1 MRSDI
6 RKVTLRRWT
15 IGTGQTGLMTG
26 CPCGVG
32 KAHAATL
39 ALPVLAL
46 GGTPTTPCQALRT
59 AAAIITTTPRR
70 LAGQLRTETGEWN
83 TPSGWRDIAE
93 YPDDF
98 GPARSAG
105 VGATAIDTEIAGHDD
120 HPLYDD
126 RRPSCRRRRPDT
138 RPATTGCASVRSP
151 APARA
156 ARSRAD
162 PRRTTSTTLARD
174 RPNDCRRSRPH
185 RDRRPRGS
193 AASRGA
199 ACRPVER
206 RVRHQS
212 AIRSVD
218 PNQPVDRRRR
228 PTPTARPTSD
238 TRPPSAPPYLRSPTI
253 GGARPGER
261 LPSRGRTR
269 ETSATSRRRR
279 TAEPGGGRRRRA
291 DDTGEYGGRRRAP
304 DSTDTGQWERMTDT
318 GQYVRTT
325 TTGDWDRLTDTGSH
339 STPAPRR
346 DWDRMTD
353 TGAHERAI
361 AWDRLTDTGSHS
373 IADDRAEERFEAFW
387 SGHRLAGDD
396 PRWVATPSSAPRS
409 PAISYP
415 ERRRVDEP
423 VPRPRA
429 PRPAGR
435 AAAPPVRRPV
445 AAPPRRRPEPLQDLD
460 TEQTNVL
467 TVLFYTAIWYAVPVL
482 VFGAWLITL
491 DNSAPAGCVSDI
503 TGGGCESARAHAFE
517 SLLGGVRLFGIAL
530 GASLVLAI
538 FMRWLGRGW
547 RAGSIALAAA
557 VVGGG
562 LSTVVLSA
570 LNGQP
575 IG

>member
-1 MRSDI
+1 
-6 RKVTLRRWT
+6 VGRR
-15 IGTGQTGLMTG
+15 
-26 CPCGVG
+26 
-32 KAHAATL
+32 
-39 ALPVLAL
+39 
-46 GGTPTTPCQALRT
+46 
-59 AAAIITTTPRR
+59 RR
-70 LAGQLRTETGEWN
+70 
-83 TPSGWRDIAE
+83 RDYDSE
-93 YPDDF
+93 
-98 GPARSAG
+98 
-105 VGATAIDTEIAGHDD
+105 VAGHDD

-126 RRPSCRRRRPDT
+126 RPAGRRGGGIVDDRLTFDPFEDPPREGYEGLPVRDERPVYDRPS
-138 RPATTGCASVRSP
+138 
-151 APARA
+151 
-156 ARSRAD
+156 
-162 PRRTTSTTLARD
+162 RD
-174 RPNDCRRSRPH
+174 RFDDRVPFDRITEPPSYERMRP
-185 RDRRPRGS
+185 PPVEE
-193 AASRGA
+193 
-199 ACRPVER
+199 RPVFG
-206 RVRHQS
+206 RHHEPG
-212 AIRSVD
+212 RE
-218 PNQPVDRRRR
+218 PGR
-228 PTPTARPTSD
+228 ARHEP
-238 TRPPSAPPYLRSPTI
+238 
-253 GGARPGER
+253 GGPRHEP
-261 LPSRGRTR
+261 
-269 ETSATSRRRR
+269 
-279 TAEPGGGRRRRA
+279 EPGGGRRRRA
-291 DDTGEYGGRRRAP
+291 DDTGDYGGRRRAP
-304 DSTDTGQWERMTDT
+304 DGTGTGQWERMTDT

-325 TTGDWDRLTDTGSH
+325 TTGDWDRLTDTGGH
-339 STPAPRR
+339 PTPRR
-346 DWDRMTD
+346 DRDRMTD

-361 AWDRLTDTGSHS
+361 AWDRLNDTGSHT
-373 IADDRAEERFEAFW
+373 IADERAEERFEAFW

-435 AAAPPVRRPV
+435 VAAAPVRRPV
-445 AAPPRRRPEPLQDLD
+445 TAPPRRRPEPLQDLE

-467 TVLFYTAIWYAVPVL
+467 TVMFYTAIWYAVPVL

-491 DNSAPAGCVSDI
+491 DNSAPAGCVSDV

>member
-1 MRSDI
+1 MSGPADGGRHHHDDPAPA
-6 RKVTLRRWT
+6 RWT
-15 IGTGQTGLMTG
+15 APDQ
-26 CPCGVG
+26 
-32 KAHAATL
+32 
-39 ALPVLAL
+39 
-46 GGTPTTPCQALRT
+46 
-59 AAAIITTTPRR
+59 
-70 LAGQLRTETGEWN
+70 TGEWVR
-83 TPSGWRDIAE
+83 PSASDSGVH
-93 YPDDF
+93 DF
-98 GPARSAG
+98 GPPP
-105 VGATAIDTEIAGHDD
+105 VGRRRRREYDAEIAGHDD
-120 HPLYDD
+120 RPPYEDRPAYEDRPVARRSDRHETVDD
-126 RRPSCRRRRPDT
+126 RLNFDPFEDPPREGYEPRPAPDRFDDRPSRDRFDTTAPFDRITEPPAYEPRRHAPVEE
-138 RPATTGCASVRSP
+138 RPAFGRHHEPRAEP
-151 APARA
+151 AGPRHEPAG
-156 ARSRAD
+156 
-162 PRRTTSTTLARD
+162 PRHEPAGPRYEAG
-174 RPNDCRRSRPH
+174 
-185 RDRRPRGS
+185 RPRHEPAGP
-193 AASRGA
+193 RYE
-199 ACRPVER
+199 P
-206 RVRHQS
+206 
-212 AIRSVD
+212 
-218 PNQPVDRRRR
+218 
-228 PTPTARPTSD
+228 
-238 TRPPSAPPYLRSPTI
+238 
-253 GGARPGER
+253 GGARSEP
-261 LPSRGRTR
+261 
-269 ETSATSRRRR
+269 
-279 TAEPGGGRRRRA
+279 EPGGGRRRRA

-304 DSTDTGQWERMTDT
+304 DGTDTGQWERMTDT

-339 STPAPRR
+339 PTPAPRR

-435 AAAPPVRRPV
+435 AAAPARRPV
-445 AAPPRRRPEPLQDLD
+445 TAPPRRRPEPLQDLE

-482 VFGAWLITL
+482 VFGAWLLTL

-503 TGGGCESARAHAFE
+503 TGGGCESARAHAFA

-562 LSTVVLSA
+562 LSTVALSA